1 MANLD
6 FMRDRIRRGSVQ
18 RIRRAAPILERRLR
32 DEVPVSDGGGTM
44 RDATTATARGLSVEV
59 RVAVD
64 YATFVVEGTPAHP
77 ISGNPILAFPWPR
90 VGPGTFFFRNVQ
102 HPGTQAND
110 WYNPVLDDWHT
121 ILERTPT

>member
-1 MANLD
+1 MA
-6 FMRDRIRRGSVQ
+6 
-18 RIRRAAPILERRLR
+18 E
-32 DEVPVSDGGGTM
+32 DGGGTM

-64 YATFVVEGTPAHP
+64 YASFVVEGTPPHP
-77 ISGNPILAFPWPR
+77 ITPNGHPYLAFFWNNPR
-90 VGPGTFFFRNVQ
+90 AAKMGKLPDGRVLSKGVM
-102 HPGTQAND
+102 HPGTQPND